1 MAERSGLLNRRTPK
15 VYPGFESLRLRY
27 FITMQIPPRVQTF
40 AKKVLEVLKTEESK
54 MIFAALPFY
63 FSWVPIL
70 SFNDQILKIR
80 KVCLYSAIN
89 TGLFFSLLFI
99 AQIFS
104 LFPFIGSFLSNFLHL
119 VSILLY
125 LGLSGFLIYSLR
137 LKKTIDIPI
146 LSDWEK
152 KLSSLFAPIAQLDRV
167 SDYGSEG

>member
-1 MAERSGLLNRRTPK
+1 MSPRIKEILD
-15 VYPGFESLRLRY
+15 RLTR
-27 FITMQIPPRVQTF
+27 F
-40 AKKVLEVLKTEESK
+40 LKTEEAK
-54 MIFAALPFY
+54 LLFAALPLY

-80 KVCLYSAIN
+80 KLCLYSAIN
-89 TGLFFSLLFI
+89 TGLFFTLLFI

-104 LFPFIGSFLSNFLHL
+104 LLLFVGSFLSNFVHL

>member
-1 MAERSGLLNRRTPK
+1 MSPRIKEILD
-15 VYPGFESLRLRY
+15 RLTK
-27 FITMQIPPRVQTF
+27 F
-40 AKKVLEVLKTEESK
+40 LKTEEAK
-54 MIFAALPFY
+54 LLFAALPLY

-70 SFNDQILKIR
+70 SFNDRILKIR
-80 KVCLYSAIN
+80 HLCLYSAIN
-89 TGLFFSLLFI
+89 TGLFFALLFA
-99 AQIFS
+99 AQILSF
-104 LFPFIGSFLSNFLHL
+104 LPFVGSFLSNFVHL